1 MTTRQTQLAIFAL
14 FLLGVD
20 AFLQIEPR
28 ACQRFGA
35 VQRWNPSPAVGCPT
49 ALRMAKQ
56 GEESV
61 VTKSESEDQGF
72 WEQQRQLVQEM
83 TDASDSSLRSE
94 MRESFAR
101 RREALVGDTAYIGFF
116 IFCALW
122 IFSANPFVSISYCFG
137 ATLGL
142 AYAYGLGKYVE
153 NLGGSIDDAGS
164 AQGAGVGEARFAF
177 LILLI
182 LLVGKFRSVGL
193 LEIPSIAGFFTYQ
206 LSSIAQ
212 GFKEFN
218 D

>member
-1 MTTRQTQLAIFAL
+1 MTASQRQLAVFV
-14 FLLGVD
+14 LLLVGVD
-20 AFLQIEPR
+20 AFLQVEPR
-28 ACQRFGA
+28 RCQRFGS
-35 VQRWNPSPAVGCPT
+35 VRRWNPSAVVGCQT
-49 ALRMAKQ
+49 ALPMANQ
-56 GEESV
+56 GEDAG

-83 TDASDSSLRSE
+83 TDASDSSLKSE
-94 MRESFAR
+94 MRESFAQR
-101 RREALVGDTAYIGFF
+101 RQALVGDTAYIGFF
-116 IFCALW
+116 LFCAMW
-122 IFSANPFVSISYCFG
+122 IFSANPFVAISYSFG

-153 NLGGSIDDAGS
+153 NLGGSIDDTGS

-182 LLVGKFRSVGL
+182 ILVGKFRSVGL